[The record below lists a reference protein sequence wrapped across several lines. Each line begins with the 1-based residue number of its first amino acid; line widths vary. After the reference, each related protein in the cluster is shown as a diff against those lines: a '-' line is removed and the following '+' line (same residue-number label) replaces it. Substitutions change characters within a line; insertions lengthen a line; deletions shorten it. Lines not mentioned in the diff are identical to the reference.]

1 MLPFSHVHPLF
12 WATWQHNA
20 ASPCSHL
27 ASVHLSPTRLAFYS
41 SACREVVLFFT
52 VYNEVASLY
61 NDINAQ
67 KMGFTDIEGE
77 SGRFL

>member
-1 MLPFSHVHPLF
+1 M
-12 WATWQHNA
+12 
-20 ASPCSHL
+20 
-27 ASVHLSPTRLAFYS
+27 
-41 SACREVVLFFT
+41 LFFT

-77 SGRFL
+77 PGSFLW